1 MNEIYTAVLEY
12 LHKFK
17 NEWDYLFL
25 TDFKKNSNFIKWL
38 GEYTNSKKFKNII
51 KEITVNPYL
60 TIPTNWETYFNSL
73 SRNQRKHYRRDSNRL
88 ENTFKVRFEVFSD
101 NHDITLEEAMS
112 SLIILHEKRWIQDSG
127 VGVFS
132 RKRFREF
139 HNTIAKSFFNQG
151 WLRLFL
157 LRIDGSIK
165 AALYT
170 FEYDK
175 ILFGY
180 QMGYDP
186 NLSEYS
192 IGRLMILWSV
202 KYAIESNLDEYD
214 FLRGRS
220 MYKYQFTNDIRNNVS
235 IFVSQNNFRG
245 YLVFCYS
252 QITSNIK
259 SISKTLTPSGIWNY
273 LHKKKYLRKMRSQL
287 Y

>member
-1 MNEIYTAVLEY
+1 
-12 LHKFK
+12 
-17 NEWDYLFL
+17 
-25 TDFKKNSNFIKWL
+25 
-38 GEYTNSKKFKNII
+38 
-51 KEITVNPYL
+51 
-60 TIPTNWETYFNSL
+60 
-73 SRNQRKHYRRDSNRL
+73 
-88 ENTFKVRFEVFSD
+88 
-101 NHDITLEEAMS
+101 MS